1 MSDGTSLM
9 SAREVEYMVAAVDLA
24 RIIWLRTWSWS
35 FLNKPLQV
43 VEESHIGR
51 LR

>member
-1 MSDGTSLM
+1 M

-24 RIIWLRTWSWS
+24 RIIWLCSWSWS

-43 VEESHIGR
+43 VEESYIAR